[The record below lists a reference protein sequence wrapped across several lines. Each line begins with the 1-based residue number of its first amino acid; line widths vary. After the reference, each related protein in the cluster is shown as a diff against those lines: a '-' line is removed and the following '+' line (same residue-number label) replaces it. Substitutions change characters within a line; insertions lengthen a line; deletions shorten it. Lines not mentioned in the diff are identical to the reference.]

1 MPSAIAAARVSGLD
15 ELSEWIALSAAKGAD
30 RFELWSKVRGTEQQR
45 AHVAVQTEPFEI
57 ADELLTCVERDG
69 RTGAGWAAYAVF
81 AYRGKEKTPSERAF
95 VSAPPSA
102 MIPVGLH
109 ATTPSAFAAGGAEP
123 TMGPSLALTTVLETM
138 HRMIQDVFAT
148 LQRENA
154 HQRSLNEAMMRA
166 STGHFDA
173 LAKSYERAFGDM
185 KGRHDEALRE
195 ANEHRAKR
203 RSAEDD
209 LASIADKYKEILD
222 VKTSET
228 VEAERRSK
236 VTSFAAEQLKV
247 LLPVILAK
255 IAGAPVDGEA
265 IGGAAAGQL
274 IDSLTEAQK
283 AVILG
288 ALRPEQKIALCEMFQ
303 ARAQRDP
310 TAKKNGVPASPMA
323 AGDVSASSSAHTPS
337 PTQAPSPT
345 APANSP
351 SAVASPAASPGA
363 SFTPEEERD
372 FERIMQWTESP
383 KHQARYEAWL
393 EHKFGQAQAI
403 DAPKAPESPNAPTVD
418 TNVASM
424 PAKT

>member
-1 MPSAIAAARVSGLD
+1 
-15 ELSEWIALSAAKGAD
+15 
-30 RFELWSKVRGTEQQR
+30 
-45 AHVAVQTEPFEI
+45 
-57 ADELLTCVERDG
+57 
-69 RTGAGWAAYAVF
+69 
-81 AYRGKEKTPSERAF
+81 
-95 VSAPPSA
+95 
-102 MIPVGLH
+102 MIPVGSHPNH
-109 ATTPSAFAAGGAEP
+109 AVGVRSGGAEP

-255 IAGAPVDGEA
+255 IAGVPVDGEA
-265 IGGAAAGQL
+265 IGGAAAGQAHRFA
-274 IDSLTEAQK
+274 DG
-283 AVILG
+283 G
-288 ALRPEQKIALCEMFQ
+288 AESRHPGRAATRAENRPLRDVPGASAERSYGQE
-303 ARAQRDP
+303 
-310 TAKKNGVPASPMA
+310 NGVPASPMA

-345 APANSP
+345 ALANSP

-383 KHQARYEAWL
+383 KDQARYEAWL
-393 EHKFGQAQAI
+393 STSSARPKRSTRRKRPSHRTHRQSTRTLPPCQRRLERH
-403 DAPKAPESPNAPTVD
+403 APPTARQRDRTGRVFARPSGRLPDGVMVAPRPPRTSRNPFAAPGRSPEDSSGARSD
-418 TNVASM
+418 SR
-424 PAKT
+424 

>member
-1 MPSAIAAARVSGLD
+1 MMPSVVAVARVSGLK
-15 ELSEWIALSAAKGAD
+15 ELSEWIASTAARGAD

-45 AHVAVQTEPFEI
+45 AHVAVQTDYFEI
-57 ADELLTCVERDG
+57 ADELLALVEQDSRIE
-69 RTGAGWAAYAVF
+69 TGQAAYAVF

-95 VSAPPSA
+95 VSASPTALIA
-102 MIPVGLH
+102 MRSHVG
-109 ATTPSAFAAGGAEP
+109 TPSAFAAAAAEP
-123 TMGPSLALTTVLETM
+123 TVGPSLALTTVLETI
-138 HRMIQDVFAT
+138 RQMIQDVFAT

-185 KGRHDEALRE
+185 MGRHDAALRE
-195 ANEHRAKR
+195 ANEHRDKR

-209 LASIADKYKEILD
+209 LASVAEKYKEILD

-255 IAGAPVDGEA
+255 IAGAPIDGEA

-274 IDSLTEAQK
+274 LDSLTEAQR
-283 AVILG
+283 AAILD
-288 ALRPEQKIALCEMFQ
+288 ALRPEQKIALYEMLH
-303 ARAQRDP
+303 ARAQKGP
-310 TAKKNGVPASPMA
+310 AAKRNGAPASPTA
-323 AGDVSASSSAHTPS
+323 AGDVSASSPPTS
-337 PTQAPSPT
+337 PTS
-345 APANSP
+345 SP

-363 SFTPEEERD
+363 SFTPEEGRD
-372 FERIMQWTESP
+372 FERITQWIESP
-383 KHQARYEAWL
+383 KDQARYEAWWL
-393 EHKFGQAQAI
+393 EHKRGQAQGT
-403 DAPKAPESPNAPTVD
+403 DAPKAPESPNAPAND
-418 TNVASM
+418 TNSSSM
-424 PAKT
+424 QTKT

>member
-1 MPSAIAAARVSGLD
+1 MPSPIAAARVSGLE
-15 ELSEWIALSAAKGAD
+15 ELSEWVALTAAKGAD
-30 RFELWSKVRGTEQQR
+30 RFELWSKVRGTEQHR

-57 ADELLTCVERDG
+57 ADELLTWVERDG
-69 RTGAGWAAYAVF
+69 RTGTGWAAYAVF

-102 MIPVGLH
+102 MIPVGSH
-109 ATTPSAFAAGGAEP
+109 ATTPSAFAAAAAEP
-123 TMGPSLALTTVLETM
+123 TTGPSLALTTVLETM

-185 KGRHDEALRE
+185 MGRHDAALRE

-255 IAGAPVDGEA
+255 IAGAPIDGEA

-274 IDSLTEAQK
+274 LDSLTEAQR
-283 AVILG
+283 ATILD
-288 ALRPEQKIALCEMFQ
+288 ALRPEQKIALYEMFR
-303 ARAQRDP
+303 ARAQRGP
-310 TAKKNGVPASPMA
+310 AAEKNAAPASPTA
-323 AGDVSASSSAHTPS
+323 AGDVSASSPPTS
-337 PTQAPSPT
+337 PTS
-345 APANSP
+345 SP
-351 SAVASPAASPGA
+351 SAAPSPAASPAA
-363 SFTPEEERD
+363 SFTPEEGRD
-372 FERIMQWTESP
+372 FERITQWIESP
-383 KHQARYEAWL
+383 KDQARYEAWWL
-393 EHKFGQAQAI
+393 KHKLGQAQGT
-403 DAPKAPESPNAPTVD
+403 DAPKAPESPNAPAND
-418 TNVASM
+418 TSGVCM
-424 PAKT
+424 QTKT